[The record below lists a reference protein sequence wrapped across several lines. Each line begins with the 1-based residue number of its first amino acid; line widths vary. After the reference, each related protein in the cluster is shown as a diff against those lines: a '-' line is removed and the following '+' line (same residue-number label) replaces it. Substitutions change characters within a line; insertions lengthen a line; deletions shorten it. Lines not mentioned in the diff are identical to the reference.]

1 MWPKLC
7 DGCRM
12 IALLERDFQG
22 GFVCHRCQL
31 IEHLE
36 SKILDLQGQ
45 LAAVHSSQSVE
56 FLEELSNMSFREMVC
71 TPKQGGVGTPEQA
84 GRESWVTVGRQRRKG
99 RAHRTATAPPVVE
112 VSNRF
117 RPLQEVDLAPDPES
131 EGTDEQQGTLLA
143 STPQKREL
151 LIVGDSILR
160 GIDTLVCSHDK
171 ESRTVCCL
179 PGAQVGD
186 LLERADK
193 LLARAGRDPVVMVH
207 VGTNDIGKGRFEVL
221 QGKFVELAEKL
232 RSRTS
237 TVVFSGILP
246 VPRASR
252 GKQNFIWRFNTWLRT
267 WCRKEG
273 YRFMG
278 HWNYFWDRGDLFKPD
293 GLHLNRRG
301 TFALGQRMLRVAE
314 SYLN

>member
-22 GFVCHRCQL
+22 AFICHRCQL

-36 SKILDLQGQ
+36 NKILGLQGQ
-45 LAAVHSSQSVE
+45 LAAQHSSQSAE
-56 FLEELSNMSFREMVC
+56 FLEELCSTSFKEMVC
-71 TPKQGGVGTPEQA
+71 TPRPGGGENPEQA

-99 RAHRTATAPPVVE
+99 RANRIATASPEVE

-117 RPLQEVDLAPDPES
+117 QPLQELDLAPDPES
-131 EGTDEQQGTLLA
+131 GGIETRGTRTT
-143 STPQKREL
+143 SSPQKREL
-151 LIVGDSILR
+151 VIVGDSIIR
-160 GIDTLVCSHDK
+160 GIDSVVCSRDK

-221 QGKFVELAEKL
+221 QDKFVELAEKFRG
-232 RSRTS
+232 RSS
-237 TVVFSGILP
+237 TVVFSEILP

-252 GKQNFIWRFNTWLRT
+252 GKQNLIWRFNTWLRT
-267 WCRKEG
+267 WCRQEG

-278 HWNYFWDRGDLFKPD
+278 HWNSFWGRRDHFKFD

-301 TFALGQRMLRVAE
+301 TFALGQRMLRVAQP
-314 SYLN
+314 YLN